1 MDTVV
6 LAIRILLAVV
16 FATAGVGKLLDLQG
30 SKAAAR
36 DFGVPRSLASVVGVA
51 LPIVELA
58 AAVMLVL
65 RPTVTIG
72 AALSLVLLLA
82 FIGGI
87 ANALRQGVAPN
98 CHCFGQIH
106 SEPAGPSTLIRNGI
120 LAALSVFVLVEGKG
134 PALDTWIGDRSAAE
148 LVAVVAVLALVL
160 LAFWTFQI
168 WSELK
173 VLRKDIGAARRQ
185 AASAPPGLPVGAQA
199 PEFELETLDGAK
211 VTLGSLL
218 EPGNPVLL
226 VFTSPWCSN
235 CAEIFPNL
243 RRWQQTL
250 SERLT
255 IALVSVGEAADNRP
269 YAQEHGLE
277 RLLMQE
283 DAEVFESYRIRGTPS
298 AVLVT
303 ADGKI
308 GTLPAESAFGIE
320 PMVRLVLRGDQLA
333 GATQSSAA

>member
-1 MDTVV
+1 MDTAV

-16 FATAGVGKLLDLQG
+16 FATAGVGKLLDLEG
-30 SKAAAR
+30 SKAAVR
-36 DFGVPRSLASVVGVA
+36 DFGVSRGLAPVIGVA
-51 LPIVELA
+51 LPVVELA
-58 AAVMLVL
+58 AAVLLVL
-65 RPTVTIG
+65 HPTVMVG
-72 AALSLVLLLA
+72 AALTLVLLVA

-87 ANALRQGVAPN
+87 ANALRHGVAPN

-120 LAALSVFVLVEGKG
+120 LAALSIFVLVAGPG

-148 LVAVVAVLALVL
+148 LVAVVAVLAFAVL
-160 LAFWTFQI
+160 ALWTLQL
-168 WSELK
+168 WSEVK

-185 AASAPPGLPVGAQA
+185 AASAPPGLPVGAPA
-199 PEFELETLDGAK
+199 PEFELESLEGDK
-211 VTLGSLL
+211 VTLSALR
-218 EPGNPVLL
+218 EDGNPVLL

-255 IALVSVGEAADNRP
+255 IALVSVGKPEDNRP
-269 YAQEHGLE
+269 YAEEHGLE
-277 RLLMQE
+277 KLLMQE

-303 ADGKI
+303 GDGKI

-320 PMVRLVLRGDQLA
+320 PMVRLVLRGDELA